1 MVRAMA
7 ANSVEADK
15 AAADFV
21 CTVKNDEAVFNK
33 AIETLVRGG
42 KNFFRDGQHLRRNL
56 WYNIRHKG
64 KLRA

>member
-21 CTVKNDEAVFNK
+21 CTGKNDEAVFNK

-42 KNFFRDGQHLRRNL
+42 TLKKFFSRR
-56 WYNIRHKG
+56 
-64 KLRA
+64 ATFAAEFMV